1 MEWHVRITA
10 LDDLALFDK
19 IDRIKTDSIILPAL
33 PDVPLLLED
42 DVLDTDDLWD
52 LPALVP
58 TNTEDSAVQPGAL
71 RPARRNLARAYGS
84 GAVTRARAR
93 ASTVTFA
100 DFPINNDTTVAMATC
115 TSTTEAE
122 VIFNAQLQSDPQP
135 GVPKNYKDIV
145 RRNDPLW
152 IQSLNDELENFIKR
166 EAWELILRSKLPK
179 KRRTLRTRWIFK
191 EKADRTKK
199 SRNVVQGYEQEP
211 GVDFVESFSPLAT
224 NTTINVALATLL
236 EEEALD
242 EDWIAKWSML
252 KLHS

>member
-1 MEWHVRITA
+1 MTLRLRWTR
-10 LDDLALFDK
+10 
-19 IDRIKTDSIILPAL
+19 
-33 PDVPLLLED
+33 
-42 DVLDTDDLWD
+42 VL
-52 LPALVP
+52 V
-58 TNTEDSAVQPGAL
+58 L
-71 RPARRNLARAYGS
+71 RRGKS
-84 GAVTRARAR
+84 F
-93 ASTVTFA
+93 STHNF
-100 DFPINNDTTVAMATC
+100 
-115 TSTTEAE
+115 
-122 VIFNAQLQSDPQP
+122 DPQP
-135 GVPKNYKDIV
+135 GVPKNYKDLV

-166 EAWELILRSKLPK
+166 EAWELMLRSKLPK

-199 SRNVVQGYEQEP
+199 SRNVVRGYEQEP

>member
-1 MEWHVRITA
+1 
-10 LDDLALFDK
+10 
-19 IDRIKTDSIILPAL
+19 
-33 PDVPLLLED
+33 
-42 DVLDTDDLWD
+42 
-52 LPALVP
+52 
-58 TNTEDSAVQPGAL
+58 
-71 RPARRNLARAYGS
+71 
-84 GAVTRARAR
+84 
-93 ASTVTFA
+93 
-100 DFPINNDTTVAMATC
+100 MATC

-122 VIFNAQLQSDPQP
+122 VIFNTQLQSDPQP